1 MGTVHHEK
9 RWLLEGTGEKPA
21 IKKKKKCS
29 VFPKDWVTVS
39 VQGKLVTDIIILGKV
54 RRHLRVK

>member
-1 MGTVHHEK
+1 MKEQE
-9 RWLLEGTGEKPA
+9 RSQPL
-21 IKKKKKCS
+21 KKKKKCS

-39 VQGKLVTDIIILGKV
+39 VQGKLVTDTIILGKV